1 MTVVELLNR
10 IIDAYPGATPEA
22 MQSFKSAFYGRL
34 QRHEGPLLA
43 EATDA
48 VLGSFKPKYGQPFPI
63 PADFEAHLPSGKL
76 NLPSEG
82 HSIRQALK
90 DRAER
95 QKRAFS
101 AWLQTQGVKI
111 KQARPVAVYNACV
124 MLAADLA
131 KQSDRVILKPEQIT
145 LCEERALSQARVQMF
160 GALPRTS
167 EAWQAQIEQVR
178 ASWTAGGSPEA
189 LRERAA

>member
-1 MTVVELLNR
+1 MTVTELLTR
-10 IIDAYPGATPEA
+10 ILAAYPGATPEA
-22 MQSFKSAFYGRL
+22 MKTYVPVFHARL
-34 QRHEGPLLA
+34 QKHEGPALA
-43 EATDA
+43 DAATE

-76 NLPSEG
+76 NLPEEG
-82 HSIRQALK
+82 HSIRGALK

-95 QKRAFS
+95 QKRVFS
-101 AWLQTQGVKI
+101 TWLQTQGAKI

-131 KQSDRVILKPEQIT
+131 KAADRVILKPEQIT
-145 LCEERALSQARVQMF
+145 LCEERALSQARVAMF
-160 GALPRTS
+160 GALPRTN

-178 ASWTAGGSPEA
+178 VAWGNPQQ
-189 LRERAA
+189 AAA